1 MDQVKQPQS
10 AEESQQK
17 ACETTKPSAVSGCN
31 ESGSQSRA
39 TATSTSTSA
48 TSSQLTD
55 RPNAQL
61 KNAIDK
67 LHLDKLDK
75 TLSTKRRNMQR
86 IFVNRS
92 MHLEK
97 IKFFGFDMDYTLAV
111 YKTPDFESF
120 SFDLVKQRLIDMGY
134 PIEIAAFIYDPT
146 FPVRGLWF
154 DTENG
159 NLLKVDAYGN
169 ILICIFGF
177 KFLKTYV
184 FHFLLLFMLI
194 KNVYYRSEIY
204 AFYPNKFV
212 QLDENR
218 IYIMNTLFALP
229 ETYLLACVIDFF
241 SNSPNYV
248 R

>member
-1 MDQVKQPQS
+1 MDALKQPQS

-17 ACETTKPSAVSGCN
+17 ACETTKANAVSGGN
-31 ESGSQSRA
+31 ESRSESRA
-39 TATSTSTSA
+39 TATSTSTS
-48 TSSQLTD
+48 TTLSQLADTQVT
-55 RPNAQL
+55 RPNSQS
-61 KNAIDK
+61 KSVTDK
-67 LHLDKLDK
+67 QHQDKLDK
-75 TLSTKRRNMQR
+75 SLSTKRRNMQR

-184 FHFLLLFMLI
+184 FQFLTFI
-194 KNVYYRSEIY
+194 CTN
-204 AFYPNKFV
+204 
-212 QLDENR
+212 
-218 IYIMNTLFALP
+218 
-229 ETYLLACVIDFF
+229 
-241 SNSPNYV
+241 
-248 R
+248 